1 MFKSVA
7 AAVWGLG
14 NLFSHDEPEL
24 VVFSVHKFKI
34 LVYGLL

>member
-1 MFKSVA
+1 MFISVA
-7 AAVWGLG
+7 VTVWGLG
-14 NLFSHDEPEL
+14 NLFSYEEPEL